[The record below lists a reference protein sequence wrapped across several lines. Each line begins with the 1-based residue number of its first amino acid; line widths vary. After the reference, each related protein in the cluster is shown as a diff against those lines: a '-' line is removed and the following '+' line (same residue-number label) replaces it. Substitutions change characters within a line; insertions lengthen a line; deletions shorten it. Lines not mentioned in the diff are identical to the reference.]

1 MITLTLPPLSTGN
14 ATCFHT
20 LENFITGYMIRC
32 SKCGYEMLVNNSI
45 FK

>member
-1 MITLTLPPLSTGN
+1 MITLTLPPLSLGN
-14 ATCFHT
+14 DSCFHT
-20 LENFITGYMIRC
+20 LEDFITGYMIRC

>member
-1 MITLTLPPLSTGN
+1 MITLTLPPLSLCN
-14 ATCFHT
+14 DSSFHT
-20 LENFITGYMIRC
+20 LENFITGYKIRC

>member
-20 LENFITGYMIRC
+20 LENFITGYMLRC
-32 SKCGYEMLVNNSI
+32 STCGYEMLANNSI

>member
-14 ATCFHT
+14 ASCFHT
-20 LENFITGYMIRC
+20 LEDFITGYMIRC
-32 SKCGYEMLVNNSI
+32 SKCGYEMLTNNSI